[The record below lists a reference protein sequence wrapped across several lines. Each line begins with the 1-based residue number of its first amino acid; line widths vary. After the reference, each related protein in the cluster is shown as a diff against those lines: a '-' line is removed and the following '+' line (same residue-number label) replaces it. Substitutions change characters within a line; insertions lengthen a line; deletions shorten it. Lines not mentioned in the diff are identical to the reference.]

1 MNAKT
6 KETVPASNKSCEKM
20 LAILEFMAERKT
32 PVRLLDIAKGLDY
45 NSSTV
50 LRFLNT
56 LQNCGYVAQEEDSQ
70 RYYLTFKLCRLSGKI
85 EASVN
90 LPNITHPY
98 LLKLS
103 DIFQESMCISIEDN
117 FQMVYIDVVTE
128 INKSLMS
135 FVHVGNIVPMHC
147 TGNGKLLLS
156 TFSEEK
162 LDQFIAI
169 KGLPRYTENTITTK
183 ERLVKELEKIR
194 RNGYAEIYQERESNM
209 SCFSYP
215 IRNYTGRIIAGISVT
230 GPSDRVNRELLG
242 DRLHYLEEAAQEI
255 SVLLGYAG

>member
-1 MNAKT
+1 MNT
-6 KETVPASNKSCEKM
+6 RSKETTSASNKSCEKM

-32 PVRLLDIAKGLDY
+32 PVRLLDIAKGSGY

-50 LRFLNT
+50 LRFLTT
-56 LQNCGYVAQEEDSQ
+56 LQKCGYVAQEADSQ
-70 RYYLTFKLCRLSGKI
+70 RYYLTFKLCRLSSKL

-162 LDQFIAI
+162 INQFIAI
-169 KGLPRYTENTITTK
+169 KGLPRYTEKTITTK
-183 ERLVKELEKIR
+183 EALMQELDSIR
-194 RNGYAEIYQERESNM
+194 KNGYAEIHEEREHNM

-242 DRLHYLEEAAQEI
+242 DRLHYLDEAAQEI
-255 SVLLGYAG
+255 SALLGYE